1 MYVAR
6 RGGAEIECWPFLGS
20 IREPKSRSISLFTEG
35 EQADPSLDLV
45 KCREDL
51 KIYYEHLSSDFHKTE
66 LPLLKNSAR
75 PPVQYSAFVF
85 SKERR
90 LIAYYIMLK
99 E

>member
-6 RGGAEIECWPFLGS
+6 RGGAEIECWQFLGS
-20 IREPKSRSISLFTEG
+20 IREPKSRPISLFTEG

-45 KCREDL
+45 QCREDL

-99 E
+99 R

>member
-6 RGGAEIECWPFLGS
+6 RGGAEIVCWQFLGS
-20 IREPKSRSISLFTEG
+20 IREPKCRPISLFTEG

-45 KCREDL
+45 QCREDL

-75 PPVQYSAFVF
+75 PPVQYSASVF

-99 E
+99 G

>member
-6 RGGAEIECWPFLGS
+6 REGAEIECWQFLGS
-20 IREPKSRSISLFTEG
+20 IREPKSRPISLFTEG

-66 LPLLKNSAR
+66 LSLLKNSAR
-75 PPVQYSAFVF
+75 PAGQYSAFVF

-99 E
+99 G